1 MAQDKENRKSTR
13 HFDLQKG
20 SSRKFELE
28 KDSVE
33 PVVPSK
39 FEELKK
45 ELLADGVIDADEVAR
60 LRKELYADGIIDKE
74 EAELLFEIND
84 EVSGKAN
91 DGSWQTF
98 FVEAISDFL
107 LKDEKSPNVIDK
119 DEGAWLIEKI
129 GNDGKVDSTEK
140 ALLVNLQKKAKSMP
154 DGVKNLITSAGIARA
169 NLTSNVQQQENGG
182 ENPTDGGNGSSSK
195 KWLWI
200 IAIIFIILLTVFLLA
215 RNKKESSPA
224 PNVPD
229 TTNVSKD
236 SLNND
241 STPAATPMST
251 NKQESPNSNAQTS
264 STINNDNASQ
274 VSSAGNQSAKP
285 AMTNNSSAGKQADN
299 SIAPAGEKLA
309 SFGLGSTAC
318 GNTKRLARLARKL
331 RKSGGKVSI
340 YGYADKTGTYQ
351 ANQIVSQ
358 RRADAVKAYLLNHG
372 VKSEQINAVG
382 KGVSVKYPTNAQ
394 NRRVEAIVE

>member
-20 SSRKFELE
+20 STRKFELE
-28 KDSVE
+28 KDSI
-33 PVVPSK
+33 VPIPPK
-39 FEELKK
+39 LEVLKK
-45 ELLADGVIDADEVAR
+45 ELLADGIIDAEEVKK
-60 LRKELYADGIIDKE
+60 LRKELYADGVIDKE

-91 DGSWQTF
+91 DVSWQTF

-107 LKDEKSPNVIDK
+107 LKDEKSPNVIDE
-119 DEGAWLIEKI
+119 DEGAWLVEKI

-140 ALLVNLQKKAKSMP
+140 ALLVNLQKKAKSIP
-154 DGVKNLITSAGIARA
+154 DGVKNLIKSAKIAGA
-169 NLTSNVQQQENGG
+169 NLTSSTNVQQEDGG
-182 ENPTDGGNGSSSK
+182 ENPSDGGNSSGSK

-200 IAIIFIILLTVFLLA
+200 IAIIIIILLAVFLLA
-215 RNKKESSPA
+215 RNKKESSSV

-236 SLNND
+236 SLNHD
-241 STPAATPMST
+241 STPAATPKST
-251 NKQESPNSNAQTS
+251 NKQESPNSNAQNS

-274 VSSAGNQSAKP
+274 ASSAGNQSAKP
-285 AMTNNSSAGKQADN
+285 AMTNNSPAGEQADN

-318 GNTKRLARLARKL
+318 GNTKSLARLARKL

-340 YGYADKTGTYQ
+340 YGYADKTGTYK
-351 ANQIVSQ
+351 ANQIISQ
-358 RRADAVKAYLLNHG
+358 RRADAVKSYLINHG
-372 VKSEQINAVG
+372 VRSEQINAVG

-394 NRRVEAIVE
+394 NRRVEAVVE